1 MLSFNIDLACP
12 YLRAF
17 AHTVPA
23 GLLFSQTSARLTPS
37 LHSSLCSKFTF
48 RDRLSLRPYLKEQ
61 CSPPLPLSV
70 TFFSLTLLYSVSF
83 IPYHLTVKKYVVLPT
98 QIHVYSTHMDLFI
111 VYPLA
116 RVYMPW
122 EQKLFLLYS
131 QHLDWCPA
139 HSVDSKKYLLNEW
152 TNIYRLSTL
161 CKGTGGARI
170 EMTPIPPFKEF
181 LFWRTNTRIQGYA
194 TKQKNG
200 LNHVFWP
207 HKGRRGAERQRGFWD
222 DPDRRSLMGTGRGG
236 QGRGA
241 LGNSV
246 WRLRG
251 STAWMEP

>member
-1 MLSFNIDLACP
+1 MLSFTIDLVCP

-83 IPYHLTVKKYVVLPT
+83 ISYHLTVKKYVVLPI
-98 QIHVYSTHMDLFI
+98 QIHVYSTHMNLFI

-116 RVYMPW
+116 RVYTPW

-131 QHLDWCPA
+131 QYLDWCPA
-139 HSVDSKKYLLNEW
+139 HSMDSKNICWMNEQIFTDFLLCAKAPEGLGYEW
-152 TNIYRLSTL
+152 
-161 CKGTGGARI
+161 
-170 EMTPIPPFKEF
+170 P
-181 LFWRTNTRIQGYA
+181 
-194 TKQKNG
+194 
-200 LNHVFWP
+200 
-207 HKGRRGAERQRGFWD
+207 
-222 DPDRRSLMGTGRGG
+222 RSLLSRSSSSGGG
-236 QGRGA
+236 QTQEPRA
-241 LGNSV
+241 TLPSR
-246 WRLRG
+246 RLD
-251 STAWMEP
+251 